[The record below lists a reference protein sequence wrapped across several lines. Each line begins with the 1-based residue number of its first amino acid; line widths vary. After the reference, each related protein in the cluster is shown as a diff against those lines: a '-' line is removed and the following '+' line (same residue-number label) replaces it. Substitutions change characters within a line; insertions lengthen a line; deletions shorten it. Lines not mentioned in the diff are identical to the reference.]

1 MKRIEEGRFP
11 LRIDRWF
18 SKDARERSCSGSRL
32 LAIPKSSRGNTILGT
47 GYSVYK
53 KKSPM
58 VSDTQGNKS
67 FLAARMRKTSLSLLS
82 ERCAGFASVHGARDT
97 CHTRTVSVCRHS
109 CRAGISRRRNID
121 LRYTTKRA
129 SISVGNEAPRL
140 RLFVTFFVTFILFS
154 TPKTS
159 FSTRRAWPKNSSK
172 LYSRVSVPKYFVFQ
186 ASSNF

>member
-1 MKRIEEGRFP
+1 
-11 LRIDRWF
+11 
-18 SKDARERSCSGSRL
+18 
-32 LAIPKSSRGNTILGT
+32 
-47 GYSVYK
+47 
-53 KKSPM
+53 M

-82 ERCAGFASVHGARDT
+82 GRCAGFASVRGARDI

-140 RLFVTFFVTFILFS
+140 RLFDVLRNVHSLFDSENFFLHEAGLTEEFKQL
-154 TPKTS
+154 
-159 FSTRRAWPKNSSK
+159 
-172 LYSRVSVPKYFVFQ
+172 Q
-186 ASSNF
+186 ANPTLESW